1 MSEFPIEKK
10 IQRKVSSIIEY
21 YTLLRSKVALAL
33 EKNKQKIMED
43 IEEEKQNA
51 VDMNKDTEIEDKE
64 QIKLPRSLRDKQE
77 LEKLII
83 EEGSKKNGRY

>member
-1 MSEFPIEKK
+1 METFPIEKK
-10 IQRKVSSIIEY
+10 SQRKVSSIIEY
-21 YTLLRSKVALAL
+21 YTLLRAKVALAL

>member
-10 IQRKVSSIIEY
+10 SQRKVSSIIEY
-21 YTLLRSKVALAL
+21 YTLLRAKVALAL

>member
-1 MSEFPIEKK
+1 
-10 IQRKVSSIIEY
+10 
-21 YTLLRSKVALAL
+21 
-33 EKNKQKIMED
+33 MED
-43 IEEEKQNA
+43 IEEEKQNV

-64 QIKLPRSLRDKQE
+64 QIKLPKSLRDKQE

>member
-10 IQRKVSSIIEY
+10 SQRKVSSIIEY

-43 IEEEKQNA
+43 IEEEKQNV